1 MTDKSKIIVERN
13 KAVKYISTLEGTI
26 PEALLKDNKELATAQ
41 KYLKTLDDQL
51 SDIEA
56 TEKKE
61 AEKVA
66 TATAKRVKTSQKV
79 VDTFQDKIV
88 VLVDE
93 LIKAQDGLEPEQK
106 RQLADMAGKVRT
118 AIFPITLQRHKK

>member
-66 TATAKRVKTSQKV
+66 TATAKRVKASQKIL
-79 VDTFQDKIV
+79 DALQDKAV
-88 VLVDE
+88 AFYEELVTV
-93 LIKAQDGLEPEQK
+93 QDTMEINQRHLVAE
-106 RQLADMAGKVRT
+106 MAGKVKAT
-118 AIFPITLQRHKK
+118 ILPITLQRHKK

>member
-1 MTDKSKIIVERN
+1 MEDKNKIVTERN
-13 KAVKYISTLEGTI
+13 KTTKYISTLEGTI

-66 TATAKRVKTSQKV
+66 TATAKRVKASQKIL
-79 VDTFQDKIV
+79 DALQDKAV
-88 VLVDE
+88 AFYEELVTV
-93 LIKAQDGLEPEQK
+93 QDTMEINQRHLVAE
-106 RQLADMAGKVRT
+106 MAGKVKAT
-118 AIFPITLQRHKK
+118 ILPITLQRHKK

>member
-66 TATAKRVKTSQKV
+66 TATAKRVKASQKIL
-79 VDTFQDKIV
+79 DALQDKAV
-88 VLVDE
+88 AFYEELVTV
-93 LIKAQDGLEPEQK
+93 QDGMEINQRHLVAE
-106 RQLADMAGKVRT
+106 MAGKVKAT
-118 AIFPITLQRHKK
+118 ILPITLQRHKK

>member
-1 MTDKSKIIVERN
+1 MTDKNKIIAERN
-13 KAVKYISTLEGTI
+13 KTVKYISSLEGTI

-66 TATAKRVKTSQKV
+66 TATAKRVKASQKIL
-79 VDTFQDKIV
+79 DALQDKAV
-88 VLVDE
+88 AFYEELVTV
-93 LIKAQDGLEPEQK
+93 QDTMEINQRHLVAE
-106 RQLADMAGKVRT
+106 MAGKVKAT
-118 AIFPITLQRHKK
+118 ILPITLQRHKK